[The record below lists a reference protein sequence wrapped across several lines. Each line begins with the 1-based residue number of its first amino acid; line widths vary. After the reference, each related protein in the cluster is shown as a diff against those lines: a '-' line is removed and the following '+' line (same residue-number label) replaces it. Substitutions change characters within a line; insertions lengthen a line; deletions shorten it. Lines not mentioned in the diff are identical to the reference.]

1 MIDVNFTLNQ
11 SGNQTLTVTTDG
23 SGIVSGS
30 SQITDGSGIVS
41 SSFLFLLKV
50 Q

>member
-1 MIDVNFTLNQ
+1 MKRTQTLHNQ

-41 SSFLFLLKV
+41 SSGSLLKV